1 MNPASSILLFP
12 ISALYGVIT
21 RVRVALYRRGILRTE
36 TVEAPVISVGNI
48 TAGGTGK
55 TPVVEWI
62 ARKLAAEG
70 LSVCVLTRGYGR
82 DNPKTRVLASDGRTV
97 RGNERETGD
106 EALLLAESLVGKA
119 AVVCDANRVEAAKW
133 AIRELGSEVFL
144 LDDGFQ
150 HLRIARDLNIAL
162 VDATLPW
169 GEGRM
174 LPSGRLR
181 EPVGGL
187 ARADA
192 VILTRSDQVEKL
204 DKVRKMVSELCVD
217 KPVFAARTV
226 VSRIVELD
234 GSEVGSTVEVIRGRS
249 SLAFCGIGN
258 PQSFFNQLRNEHWN
272 VVNTKVFRDHH
283 VYAQKDVDELIEL
296 ANRSG
301 SQTLITTAKDA
312 IKLRNL
318 KFTIECL
325 VVEVKYEFDD
335 ERVLTDLI
343 LKAVRGKAQRSR
355 LR

>member
-1 MNPASSILLFP
+1 MNPAYSILLFP

-21 RVRVALYRRGILRTE
+21 RVRVAMYRCGILKTE
-36 TVEAPVISVGNI
+36 TVDAPVISVGNI

-62 ARKLAAEG
+62 ARRLAAEG

-82 DNPKTRVLASDGRTV
+82 DNPKTRVLASDGRKV

-119 AVVCDANRVEAAKW
+119 AVVCDGNRVEAAKW
-133 AIRELGSEVFL
+133 AIRELGSEVLL

-150 HLRIARDLNIAL
+150 HLRIARDLNIVL

-174 LPSGRLR
+174 LPLGRLR
-181 EPVGGL
+181 EPVDGL

-192 VILTRSDQVEKL
+192 VILTRSDQVEKI
-204 DKVRKMVSELCVD
+204 DKLRDMVSELCGD
-217 KPVFAARTV
+217 APVFAARTA
-226 VSRIVELD
+226 VSRIVGLD
-234 GSEVGSTVEVIRGRS
+234 GSEAGRTVEVIRGCA

-258 PQSFFNQLRNEHWN
+258 PRSFFNQLRNEHWN
-272 VVNTKVFRDHH
+272 VVMTKIFRDHH
-283 VYAQKDVDELIEL
+283 VFEQKDVDELIAL

-301 SQTLITTAKDA
+301 LQTLITTTKDA

-325 VVEVKYEFDD
+325 VIEVKYEFDD
-335 ERVLTDLI
+335 ERALTDLI
-343 LKAVRGKAQRSR
+343 LKAVRGKVQR
-355 LR
+355 LRLR